1 MSLYFTSDTHFGHK
15 NIIQTCNRPFASV
28 DEMDEAMVARWNQR
42 VGPDDTVFHLG
53 DFCFRNFLGA
63 DTYLRRLNGA
73 IHLVQGNHDAETL
86 KHHAGLFA
94 SVSLI
99 REIEAG
105 GHRIV
110 MCHYP
115 MREWDG
121 SWTGSW
127 HLFGHVH
134 GRLNHAPL
142 GFSLD
147 VAADAHD
154 FTPWSLDEI
163 EAELKDRENPFAVH
177 ERPFRSQRMPS
188 R

>member
-1 MSLYFTSDTHFGHK
+1 MALYFTSDTHFGHK

-177 ERPFRSQRMPS
+177 QRPFRSQRSPS

>member
-1 MSLYFTSDTHFGHK
+1 MTPSFTSA
-15 NIIQTCNRPFASV
+15 ISAS
-28 DEMDEAMVARWNQR
+28 AISWAL
-42 VGPDDTVFHLG
+42 T
-53 DFCFRNFLGA
+53 
-63 DTYLRRLNGA
+63 LNGA

-99 REIEAG
+99 KEIEAG

-177 ERPFRSQRMPS
+177 ERPFRSQRSPS